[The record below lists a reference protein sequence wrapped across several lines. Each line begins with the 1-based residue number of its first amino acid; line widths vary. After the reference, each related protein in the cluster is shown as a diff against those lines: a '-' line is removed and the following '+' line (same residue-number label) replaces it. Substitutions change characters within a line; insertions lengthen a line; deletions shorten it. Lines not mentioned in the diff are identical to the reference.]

1 MGHIPLGYIIKD
13 GVAVINKTEADKVR
27 LLYKYYLSGL
37 SLTAAAK
44 EAGIETYHGT
54 AKRIL
59 ENRRYLGDD
68 FYPAIIDENT
78 YYKAQEELLKRAT
91 RLGRL
96 DKAAPFKPITIP
108 TGFTIG
114 TIKERFDDPIK
125 QAEYLYSLIESE
137 VS

>member
-1 MGHIPLGYIIKD
+1 MGHTPLGYIIKN
-13 GVAVINKTEADKVR
+13 GVAVINKTEADNVR

-78 YYKAQEELLKRAT
+78 YYKAQDELLKRAT
-91 RLGRL
+91 KLGRI
-96 DKAAPFKPITIP
+96 DKAPKFKPIAIP
-108 TGFTIG
+108 TIFTLDI
-114 TIKERFDDPIK
+114 IKEHFDDPIK